1 MRVVGVDPGLAAC
14 GYGVVEA
21 VGSKRGALAYGC
33 WQTKAGV
40 PVELR
45 LRDLFGALTE
55 LLATYEPDAVALEES
70 FVGRD
75 ARTALSVGQVR
86 GTLLVAC
93 AKAGIPCNEYSPAT
107 VKQAVCGY
115 GRADKTQVQRM
126 AKALLGL
133 EKAPTPTHAADA
145 LAVAFCHAT
154 APPLLRLAG

>member
-1 MRVVGVDPGLAAC
+1 MVGIDPGLAAC
-14 GYGVVEA
+14 GFGVVEGS
-21 VGSKRGALAYGC
+21 GSKMRALAYGC
-33 WQTKAGV
+33 WQTGAGV
-40 PVELR
+40 RVELR
-45 LRDLFGALTE
+45 LGELFVALTDVVGE
-55 LLATYEPDAVALEES
+55 YEPDAVALEES

-93 AKAGIPCNEYSPAT
+93 SKAAVACFEYSPAT

-115 GRADKTQVQRM
+115 GRADKAQVQRM

-133 EKAPTPTHAADA
+133 EQVPTPAHAADA

-154 APPLLRLAG
+154 APALLRLAG